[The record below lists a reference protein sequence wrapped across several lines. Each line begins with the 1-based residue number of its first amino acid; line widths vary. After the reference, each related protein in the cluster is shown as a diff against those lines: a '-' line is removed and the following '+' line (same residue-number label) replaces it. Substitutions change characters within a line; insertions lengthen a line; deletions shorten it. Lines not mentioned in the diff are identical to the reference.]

1 MLRREAEQLQ
11 RQMEQLAKN
20 NQQQQDANGSQVQPS
35 QQKPQQQGEAQ
46 GQPQRQSQSGG
57 AAGQSQQQSASAQNG
72 TQGPDQSQASRNQS
86 GAQSPSDQHVEEALR
101 RLNQATDMMNRN
113 GSQQQSAEDERAVA
127 ERLREA
133 QNLLSG
139 SQQQMAGNKVD
150 SMAHEA
156 GELSQEERS
165 QAARIDKLIQEAQ
178 QLSSSDPGT
187 PDLDKLHSL
196 MQERDALASERQQL
210 SDELSKLEANM
221 RNATRDLAANQP
233 DTAKKLR
240 DALTEMD
247 DSDLDNHVQRTA
259 DWLRSGI
266 NPNSNGT
273 ESEIAHGLSKLSQQ
287 LQQAQTMMAQERPS
301 RGKGQSRSG
310 QGDQGEGNQTQALDQ
325 VERLRNELEA
335 TAGTPNGRGGRP
347 GQNGTSADTSGQQ
360 YNSGQLSRNG
370 QPGAGQQQ
378 AGSNG
383 VGGSRGNARNGSRSD
398 TRAGGGGGDGTV
410 WGNFDTGNN
419 TPRARGQQQ
428 AAPADAAG
436 NPADTE
442 RSFGQEMRQLQQLRQ
457 MIGNDPQAAKEVEA
471 LTRQMQNLD
480 PSRFPGNPVMAEQM
494 HREVLSSVD
503 RLELELQRANAQT
516 DARTGKPNTIPAG
529 YQDQVADYYRR
540 LSKKQ

>member
-1 MLRREAEQLQ
+1 
-11 RQMEQLAKN
+11 
-20 NQQQQDANGSQVQPS
+20 
-35 QQKPQQQGEAQ
+35 
-46 GQPQRQSQSGG
+46 
-57 AAGQSQQQSASAQNG
+57 
-72 TQGPDQSQASRNQS
+72 
-86 GAQSPSDQHVEEALR
+86 
-101 RLNQATDMMNRN
+101 MMNRN
-113 GSQQQSAEDERAVA
+113 GSQRQSTEDERAVA

-165 QAARIDKLIQEAQ
+165 QAARIDKLVQEAQ
-178 QLSSSDPGT
+178 QMSGSSDASS

-210 SDELSKLEANM
+210 SDELSKLQANM
-221 RNATRDLAANQP
+221 RNAARDLAANQP

-247 DSDLDNHVQRTA
+247 DTDLDNHVQRTA

-287 LQQAQTMMAQERPS
+287 LQQAQTAMAQEKPGG
-301 RGKGQSRSG
+301 GKGQSRSG
-310 QGDQGEGNQTQALDQ
+310 RGDQGEGSQTQALDQ
-325 VERLRNELEA
+325 VERLRSELEA
-335 TAGTPNGRGGRP
+335 MAGARGGRGGQPGQTQR
-347 GQNGTSADTSGQQ
+347 GQNGTGAGANGQQ
-360 YNSGQLSRNG
+360 YNDGQLTRTE
-370 QPGAGQQQ
+370 QPGAGRQQ
-378 AGSNG
+378 AGGNG
-383 VGGSRGNARNGSRSD
+383 VGGSRGAGRNGSGGD
-398 TRAGGGGGDGTV
+398 TRAGGGAGNGTV